1 MAVVSSYVVCVGVLL
16 GGVVVGGAGRKG
28 VKAPYDT
35 LEVLR
40 YVYGVGIAHEVSSS
54 SFYVVEMSGS
64 IPTTRESPVLSFV
77 LVTSSVQSYVLFHT
91 NIYSYKF
98 IYLGKPNPSWTEQ
111 CMKFQYEP
119 VGKNISTVPARRI

>member
-16 GGVVVGGAGRKG
+16 GGDVVVGGAGRKG
-28 VKAPYDT
+28 VKAPYDDT

-40 YVYGVGIAHEVSSS
+40 YVYGVGISHEVSSS

-91 NIYSYKF
+91 NIYSY
-98 IYLGKPNPSWTEQ
+98 T
-111 CMKFQYEP
+111 
-119 VGKNISTVPARRI
+119 